1 MLTKSR
7 LAYRI
12 NEPADVLAQQYEGT
26 ASNEQRLADF
36 YDSQPADGNDGD
48 DYYLIP
54 CRAKFSHVLCSKM
67 DRLSRRD
74 TGFLRFGR
82 KR

>member
-1 MLTKSR
+1 MFAKSR

-12 NEPADVLAQQYEGT
+12 NEPADDLLRQYEGT
-26 ASNEQRLADF
+26 ANGEQRLADF
-36 YDSQPADGNDGD
+36 YDGD

-54 CRAKFSHVLCSKM
+54 CHAKFSHVLCSKV